1 MYTCGTCP
9 SVYQWVENDVCRGV
23 FLLKIPQ
30 TWRNKKW
37 WICFYIS
44 ILFIYFKIDFNR
56 KRIICKKKNS
66 FDQKIGELYVLGPWP
81 NNTTAK
87 FDDIQLTDELRKL
100 DGRIIDCIYVDNQWV
115 FQKLRN
121 DRKHP
126 NRREAAE
133 SNNNQQL

>member
-1 MYTCGTCP
+1 MEFFFWKYRKHGGTI
-9 SVYQWVENDVCRGV
+9 SDEFVSIFQLNY
-23 FLLKIPQ
+23 
-30 TWRNKKW
+30 
-37 WICFYIS
+37 S
-44 ILFIYFKIDFNR
+44 ILKFILIVNGLFV
-56 KRIICKKKNS
+56 KKNS
-66 FDQKIGELYVLGPWP
+66 FDQKFGELHVSGPWP

-126 NRREAAE
+126 NVRQAAE
-133 SNNNQQL
+133 GNNNQQLLMFP

>member
-1 MYTCGTCP
+1 MFVVVCFFWKYRKHGGTN
-9 SVYQWVENDVCRGV
+9 SDEFVSIFQ
-23 FLLKIPQ
+23 
-30 TWRNKKW
+30 
-37 WICFYIS
+37 FYLS
-44 ILFIYFKIDFNR
+44 ILKLILIANGLFV
-56 KRIICKKKNS
+56 KKKNS